1 MASVTQRIK
10 QITQP
15 RGGYVPPARMTPTP
29 LSDDHPEP
37 LKTSDEKFSPTLMG
51 LAVDYMSRLGRGNPP
66 TSAFGTSLMGAYLLG
81 PEEFDRA
88 ADLIGR
94 IKGLD
99 HDSLVAACRL
109 TGYDVV
115 SRNGGVGFK
124 PVEQINPSTVA
135 TDHIATMV
143 RRIAAFVASV
153 GPVVAD
159 GFHFDPDGYTETV
172 SQGDGDLLT
181 ADTLWDIKVSKN
193 PPTKENTLQLLMY
206 YLMGHHSGQ
215 DIFSTVTCMGICN
228 PRLNTIYRLP
238 AADIDPQTI
247 AAVSHDVIG
256 YR

>member
-1 MASVTQRIK
+1 MN
-10 QITQP
+10 
-15 RGGYVPPARMTPTP
+15 P
-29 LSDDHPEP
+29 L
-37 LKTSDEKFSPTLMG
+37 
-51 LAVDYMSRLGRGNPP
+51 
-66 TSAFGTSLMGAYLLG
+66 
-81 PEEFDRA
+81 DR
-88 ADLIGR
+88 
-94 IKGLD
+94 
-99 HDSLVAACRL
+99 
-109 TGYDVV
+109 
-115 SRNGGVGFK
+115 
-124 PVEQINPSTVA
+124 
-135 TDHIATMV
+135 IATIV
-143 RRIAAFVASV
+143 RRITAFIASV

-215 DIFSTVTCMGICN
+215 DIFGIVTCMGIFN

-238 AADIDPQTI
+238 AADIDADTI